1 MGSLAP
7 YSIPYEA
14 QTVLKDHILNHH
26 GHKNLP
32 SQLLEYFNL
41 VKYVGQDKPRMAINW
56 RLAES
61 GAALKGFEAILINN
75 LLVEKY
81 GIEPQ
86 EVIIDTDHAQLF
98 LMSALICEVDPK
110 DATGKIRPT
119 ELRELSS
126 AHAQYFPS
134 WDLHEQV
141 SSDYRKSV
149 TNIYKCRDGRFFH
162 LHASLNPD
170 PSLAAINMPRN
181 MPEIKTVESSW
192 APFVAKM
199 AEADAVEWDEILSE
213 GAKQAGTICHT
224 PEEYA
229 KTEQGK
235 ATAHVGLYEIHHYP
249 DPVLR
254 AGWWKSV
261 AETSVKR
268 PLAGLKIIDLT
279 RIVAG
284 PSIGRSLA
292 ELGASVMRVTGPHI
306 ADFSGLHPDLNWGKW
321 NCHLD
326 LRKGEDRA
334 TFRELL
340 LEAEV
345 VINGYRPFV
354 LDKYGVGYDEVFR
367 IGKERGRGFIYVRE
381 NCFGWHGPW
390 SHRSGWQPI
399 SDACS
404 GVSMGF
410 GRAMGNDEPVTPV
423 LPNSDYCTGIA
434 GCCAVLEA
442 LVLRGKQ
449 GGSYLID
456 TALNY
461 YNRWLAECVGEYPT
475 EVWNDVW
482 NRNGRRVFRHY
493 HNMNYLL
500 PRYME
505 MFQDQ
510 GLFNLEFFEVRTSK
524 ALGNLKLRVPKPVLQ
539 FPPNTVELGY
549 NIGTRGNGLD
559 QPRFP
564 EDLKTEIVT

>member
-1 MGSLAP
+1 MGSLAQ
-7 YSIPYEA
+7 YSVPIET
-14 QTVLKDHILNHH
+14 QKILRDQILNHP
-26 GHKNLP
+26 GHKDLP
-32 SQLLEYFNL
+32 VQFHDYFRF

-61 GAALKGFEAILINN
+61 GAALKGFEAIAINH

-110 DATGKIRPT
+110 DVNGKIKPT

-149 TNIYKCRDGRFFH
+149 TNIYKARDGRCFH

-170 PSLAAINMPRN
+170 PSLAAINMPRD
-181 MPEIKTVESSW
+181 MPELKTVESSW
-192 APFVAKM
+192 APFVAKI
-199 AEADAVEWDEILSE
+199 AEKDAVEWDAILSQE
-213 GAKQAGTICHT
+213 AKQAATVCHS
-224 PEEYA
+224 PQEYA
-229 KTEQGK
+229 QTEQGR
-235 ATAHVGLYEIHHYP
+235 ATAHIGLYEIHPQLDP
-249 DPVLR
+249 DLK
-254 AGWWKSV
+254 AGWWKSSP
-261 AETSVKR
+261 ATSIKR
-268 PLAGLKIIDLT
+268 PLAGLKVVDMT

-292 ELGASVMRVTGPHI
+292 ELGASVMRITGPRI

-326 LRKGEDRA
+326 LRKEDDRLKL
-334 TFRELL
+334 RNLL
-340 LEAEV
+340 LEADV
-345 VINGYRPFV
+345 VINGYRPYV
-354 LDKYGVGYDEVFR
+354 LDKYGASYEEVFQ

-381 NCFGWHGPW
+381 NCFGWLGPW
-390 SHRSGWQPI
+390 SHRAGWQPI

-404 GVSMGF
+404 GVSTGF
-410 GRAMGNDEPVTPV
+410 GRAMGNDEAVTPV

-434 GCCAVLEA
+434 GSCAVLEA
-442 LVLRGKQ
+442 LVLQAKQ

-461 YNRWLAECVGEYPT
+461 YNRWLAERVGEYST
-475 EVWNDVW
+475 DVW
-482 NRNGRRVFRHY
+482 DELWTRNGRQVFRHY
-493 HNMNYLL
+493 HNMNYTL
-500 PRYME
+500 PRYMK
-505 MFQDQ
+505 MFQQQ
-510 GLFNLEFFEVRTSK
+510 GLFNLDFFEVRISK
-524 ALGNLKLRVPKPVLQ
+524 ALGNLKLRVPKPVLR
-539 FPPNTVELGY
+539 FPPGTVELGY
-549 NIGTRGNGLD
+549 NVGTRGNGVD
-559 QPRFP
+559 QPRWP
-564 EDLKTEIVT
+564 EDLNTEVVM